1 MSLGYLIRRLLGAIP
16 LLLGIS
22 VILFAIIQLAPGGP
36 LDIYAENPS
45 VSKEALAQIAA
56 RYGLD
61 QPVPVQ
67 YFLWLKAI
75 LVGDWGYSIRTGRPV
90 LDEIVLR
97 LGPTL
102 QLGGLAMLISLVIAI
117 PVGMIS
123 AARRGSRLDGT
134 VTVLSFAGISTP
146 VFWLALLLQLLF
158 SVQLGWLPSAGYQSI
173 GDGSFFDRL
182 RYIIMPASVLSLA
195 TIASWSRFIRSGMID
210 VLNQDYIRT
219 AYAKGRGE
227 KAVLFLH
234 ALRNA
239 MIPAVTVIAV
249 DFVTIISGAV
259 ITETVFAWPGIGR
272 LFMESMDGRDYPM
285 LMGLMMMGSLAIVVA
300 NIIADICYA
309 ALDPRIRYD

>member
-1 MSLGYLIRRLLGAIP
+1 MSLSYILRRVLGAIP

-67 YFLWLKAI
+67 YCLWLKAVV
-75 LVGDWGYSIRTGRPV
+75 VGDWGYSIRTGRPV
-90 LDEIVLR
+90 LDEIVFR

-102 QLGGLAMLISLVIAI
+102 QLGGLAMLISLLIAM

-158 SVQLGWLPSAGYQSI
+158 SVQLGWLPSAGYQ
-173 GDGSFFDRL
+173 
-182 RYIIMPASVLSLA
+182 
-195 TIASWSRFIRSGMID
+195 
-210 VLNQDYIRT
+210 
-219 AYAKGRGE
+219 
-227 KAVLFLH
+227 
-234 ALRNA
+234 
-239 MIPAVTVIAV
+239 
-249 DFVTIISGAV
+249 
-259 ITETVFAWPGIGR
+259 
-272 LFMESMDGRDYPM
+272 
-285 LMGLMMMGSLAIVVA
+285 
-300 NIIADICYA
+300 
-309 ALDPRIRYD
+309 

>member
-1 MSLGYLIRRLLGAIP
+1 MSLGYIIRRLLGAIP

-61 QPVPVQ
+61 QPVPMQ

-75 LVGDWGYSIRTGRPV
+75 VVGDWGFSIRTGRPV
-90 LDEIVLR
+90 LSEIVLR

-102 QLGGLAMLISLVIAI
+102 QLGGLAMAISLLVAV
-117 PVGMIS
+117 PVGIIS
-123 AARRGSRLDGT
+123 AARRGSKLDGA

-173 GDGSFFDRL
+173 GDGSFLDRL

-195 TIASWSRFIRSGMID
+195 TVASWSRFIRSGMID

-227 KAVLFLH
+227 KSVLLLH
-234 ALRNA
+234 GLRNA

-259 ITETVFAWPGIGR
+259 ITETVFSWPGIGR